1 MSQKTKIILI
11 VVSILAVIG
20 LILGYFYFASKSNT
34 TGAGV
39 SNLTFNPFGT
49 GTTTNNQTGEITSP
63 TGEQGTTGAEQSTSG
78 IPNANSLFH
87 KLTDFSIAGATYFE
101 DTKPIIIT
109 PGTEIIPKPVEIKT
123 IIKADTIAGRKDIQ
137 IFLNKTLS
145 LKTPLVVDGS
155 FGKAVIAAIKSFQQ
169 LNNLTVTGK
178 VDAETAPYFTK
189 TTTEAIKP
197 VEQKFEIIPSLRYV
211 EKATGHVYQMTL
223 STKKVDKI
231 SNSTIPSIYEA
242 FLNSEA
248 STIIYRYLSTNESTI
263 NSYMATFGGTTGEF
277 LPSDIIDMSISPDK
291 NSFFYLVKSS
301 DGVIGV
307 TKSFNESKSNQVF
320 SSPFTEWL
328 SQWISNQK
336 IYLTT
341 KSSWST
347 DGSLFSL
354 NTINGSLTK
363 IFGGVAGLTTLS
375 NNDGS
380 LILYSVSTD
389 TGPRLEVFNISNH
402 TTEDLGVYGLPEKCI
417 WALDNI
423 SIYCALPK
431 TITGIQYPD
440 SWYQGLISFEDYFAK
455 IDTNINQV
463 STVADSTAVNEI
475 PVDAT
480 KLFFNKN
487 ESQLFFTNKKDLTLW
502 SLDLF

>member
-1 MSQKTKIILI
+1 MPQKTKIILI
-11 VVSILAVIG
+11 VVSVLAVIG
-20 LILGYFYFASKSNT
+20 LVFGYFYFTSKSNT
-34 TGAGV
+34 TGT
-39 SNLTFNPFGT
+39 SNLSFNPFGT

-63 TGEQGTTGAEQSTSG
+63 TGEQTTTPAGQTTSG
-78 IPNANSLFH
+78 VPNANSLFH

-101 DTKPIIIT
+101 DTKPIVVT
-109 PGTEIIPKPVEIKT
+109 PGTEVTPKPVEVKT

-137 IFLNKTLS
+137 TFLNKTLS
-145 LKTPLVVDGS
+145 LTPPLVIDGS
-155 FGKAVIAAIKSFQQ
+155 FGKAVTAAIKSFQQ

-178 VDAETAPYFTK
+178 IDTATAPYFTK
-189 TTTEAIKP
+189 TTTGIIKP

-223 STKKVDKI
+223 DTKKVDKI

-242 FLNSEA
+242 FLNREA
-248 STIIYRYLSTNESTI
+248 STIIYRYLSTDESTI
-263 NSYMATFGGTTGEF
+263 NSYVATLGGTTGEF
-277 LPSDIIDMSISPDK
+277 LPSDIIDLSISPDK
-291 NSFFYLVKSS
+291 NSFFYLVKNS

-341 KSSWST
+341 KPSWST

-363 IFGGVAGLTTLS
+363 VFGGVSGLTTLS

-380 LILYSVSTD
+380 LILYSVSTN
-389 TGPRLEVFNISNH
+389 TGPRLEVFNINNH

-455 IDTNINQV
+455 IDTNINKV
-463 STVADSTAVNEI
+463 STIADSTSANEI

-480 KLFFNKN
+480 KLFFNN
-487 ESQLFFTNKKDLTLW
+487 NGSQLFFTNKKDLTLW